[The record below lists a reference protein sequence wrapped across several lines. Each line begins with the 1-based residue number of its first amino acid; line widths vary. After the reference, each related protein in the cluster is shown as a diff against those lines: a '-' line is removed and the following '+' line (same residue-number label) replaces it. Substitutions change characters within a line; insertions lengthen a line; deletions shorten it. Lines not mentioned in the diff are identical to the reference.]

1 MLTPGDVCGRRGAT
15 QPRDQNS
22 MRLFQSY
29 VTNPNRPEIRRDF
42 SFAQQRSTVEL
53 LAVDGSKRKQVARQ
67 SRSVVARL
75 VVAAIANANLVE
87 S

>member
-1 MLTPGDVCGRRGAT
+1 
-15 QPRDQNS
+15 

-29 VTNPNRPEIRRDF
+29 VTNPNRPEIWRDF
-42 SFAQQRSTVEL
+42 LFAQQRSTVVL

-67 SRSVVARL
+67 SRAVFVLLIVA
-75 VVAAIANANLVE
+75 VIANANLVE